1 MIRAARNNHFLRV
14 HGANQQEAE
23 TLIEMSRNNLVAAKN
38 YTLLFS
44 LSCNIPAPAAVFVVV
59 GVFWLNA
66 RFGFLPV
73 EGLVP
78 LVYLLSRT
86 GSGVAEIAMAA
97 GRAQRNW
104 PYLKDLLAHTRD
116 LFPESEAPPT
126 SADVPLRFFRL
137 TLRICDSAGL
147 WRLPVRLTCR
157 PAAEMWF

>member
-1 MIRAARNNHFLRV
+1 
-14 HGANQQEAE
+14 
-23 TLIEMSRNNLVAAKN
+23 MSRNNLVAAKN
-38 YTLLFS
+38 YTLLFG

-86 GSGVAEIAMAA
+86 GSGVAEIAMAV
-97 GRAQRNW
+97 GRVQRNW

-116 LFPESEAPPT
+116 LFPENEAPSPAPT
-126 SADVPLRFFRL
+126 CPSDFFLL
-137 TLRICDSAGL
+137 TLRVCGSAGL
-147 WRLPVRLTCR
+147 RR
-157 PAAEMWF
+157 